1 MSKSDKLARL
11 KSSVKESTGLTYN
24 TSGNVIELNFT
35 PNVTAPG
42 VSVPLVVAGNTGGT
56 FGTCPATSAPI
67 SAIPY
72 AVIEDHKPSNVNGGN
87 FYNYAD
93 SSQLGFL
100 MGSRYF
106 RTRDLNTR
114 VFDAIGVSINPK
126 LTSTT
131 DGGPGNSFS
140 LPIGTYR
147 ICATAT
153 VYRAASVQTI
163 LCELGNTTTPILTG
177 NSTYNQPVGGTG
189 DKYDTNL
196 PGVKGIFIV
205 SSENER
211 YAIAQACQITS
222 IGTGGFGFG
231 VNASEASDF
240 ENMYTQVEL
249 WKLN

>member
-42 VSVPLVVAGNTGGT
+42 VSVPLVVAGNTQGT

-114 VFDAIGVSINPK
+114 VFDAIGVSINPQIS
-126 LTSTT
+126 STT

-147 ICATAT
+147 ICATTT
-153 VYRAASVQTI
+153 VFRAASIQTI
-163 LCELGNTTTPILTG
+163 LCELGNSTSPKLIG
-177 NSTYNQPVGGTG
+177 NSTYTQPFNFGTG
-189 DKYDTNL
+189 DTHDTNL
-196 PGVKGIFIV
+196 PGVKGIFTV
-205 SSENER
+205 SSEKER
-211 YAIAQACQITS
+211 YAIAQVS
-222 IGTGGFGFG
+222 HYDSLFYGFG
-231 VNASEASDF
+231 VKVEPASDF
-240 ENMYTQVEL
+240 DNVYTQVEL